1 MRTKTLLLTAALSA
15 AGIASSMAQAV
26 YSVNAVGY
34 VNTTLFPGFTLVSN
48 PLDNKTGNTIANL
61 FGTGVSGGVPDGFVV
76 YYFDPAAD
84 DYVSAFYDSLF
95 GGWQPTAAGNQVIPP
110 GEGAFVYW
118 PGTANG
124 TNTFVGEVLQGAA
137 SNQQVPPGFSMK
149 GSTVPI
155 AGTVNEMGFPA
166 ADGDAIYRWDPAL
179 DDYVS
184 FFYDSLF
191 GGWQP
196 SVPSLAV
203 GEAAFVFKAGT
214 APATWTRNFTIN
226 Q

>member
-34 VNTTLFPGFTLVSN
+34 VNTQLVPGFNLVSN
-48 PLDNKTGNTIANL
+48 PLDNKTGNTIGNL
-61 FGTGVSGGVPDGFVV
+61 FGTGLAGGIPDGLSV
-76 YYFDPAAD
+76 YYFDPNID
-84 DYVSAFYDSLF
+84 DYVSGLYESIL
-95 GGWQPTAAGNQVIPP
+95 GGWQPASAANQVVPP
-110 GEGAFVYW
+110 GEGVFVYW

-124 TNTFVGEVLQGAA
+124 TNTFVGEVLQAAA
-137 SNQQVPPGFSMK
+137 SNQQIPPGFSIK

-155 AGTVNEMGFPA
+155 AGTVTSMNFPV
-166 ADGDAIYRWDPAL
+166 ADGDSIYRWDTTI

-184 FFYDSLF
+184 YLYESIL

-196 SVPSLAV
+196 SVPSLNV

-214 APATWTRNFTIN
+214 TPVTWTRNFTIN